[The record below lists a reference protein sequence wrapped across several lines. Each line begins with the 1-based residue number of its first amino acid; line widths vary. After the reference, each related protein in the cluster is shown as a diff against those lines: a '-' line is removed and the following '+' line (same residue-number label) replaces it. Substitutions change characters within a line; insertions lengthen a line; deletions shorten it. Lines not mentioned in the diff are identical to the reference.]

1 MTDFTDLHP
10 LTLFVYYL
18 LLLVFGMTLTHPVF
32 VCLSVCLTGI
42 SFVLLK
48 KSGGAKT
55 LFSLLLPLSLLA
67 ALINPLFSHAG
78 QTILAYFPSGN
89 ALTLESIL
97 YGLNAAGSFFTTL
110 AACFCVSVVMTDDKW
125 IALFGRFAPSVSLL
139 LSMTF
144 RFVPRFQKEAQ
155 KLTQT
160 HKCFVPTTKKPFTRL
175 KNALHTFSTLVT
187 KTLENALFTADSMK
201 ARGYGLP
208 GRTAFSLFSFH
219 KQDAIVLTLTLLL
232 ASYVALGALS
242 GKVAFRFYPHIRATD
257 ITPYS
262 IRVFFAYA
270 LFCALPCITRG
281 KEMVRWKYFVSK
293 T

>member
-1 MTDFTDLHP
+1 MTDFAALHP
-10 LTLFVYYL
+10 VTLFVYYL

-32 VCLSVCLTGI
+32 VCLSVCLTGA

-48 KSGGAKT
+48 KSGAVKT
-55 LFSLLLPLSLLA
+55 LFSLLIPLSFLA

-97 YGLNAAGSFFTTL
+97 YGLNAAGSFFTAL

-144 RFVPRFQKEAQ
+144 RFVPRFQKEAYQLAQTQ
-155 KLTQT
+155 KS
-160 HKCFVPTTKKPFTRL
+160 FVPTRKVPFARL
-175 KNALHTFSTLVT
+175 KNALHTFSALVT

-219 KQDAIVLTLTLLL
+219 KQDVIVLASTLLL

-242 GKVAFRFYPHIRATD
+242 GQIAFRFYPNVRASAL
-257 ITPYS
+257 TPYS
-262 IRVFFAYA
+262 LRVFCAYA
-270 LFCALPCITRG
+270 LFCALPCMIEG
-281 KEMVRWKYFVSK
+281 KELLRWKYFVSRI
-293 T
+293 